1 MLTSQPTMSRMFS
14 ICLVLALLL
23 VGTHQLPAPIQ
34 EVPESSTPA
43 PEQSAKPKPKRT
55 TKPNEVKSASISTD
69 SSKKEPVH
77 LRVTSDAEAR
87 KIFTYFPYPVPPTGL
102 KSPSVNGTYQLTVA
116 PQGEVTQIK
125 ILKTMGPIMDVTAL
139 KAFIR
144 WKAQPGPLRIVDVS
158 WGLTMMQAPIRSV
171 GSHIP
176 RKDSMAR

>member
-1 MLTSQPTMSRMFS
+1 LLAIVLIAPTR
-14 ICLVLALLL
+14 AEPQKEAK
-23 VGTHQLPAPIQ
+23 GA
-34 EVPESSTPA
+34 ST
-43 PEQSAKPKPKRT
+43 
-55 TKPNEVKSASISTD
+55 STD

-77 LRVTSDAEAR
+77 LVVKSDAEAR
-87 KIFTYFPYPVPPTGL
+87 KIFTYIPYPVPPTGL
-102 KSPSVNGTYQLTVA
+102 QSPSVNGKYQLTVA

-144 WKAQPGPLRIVDVS
+144 WKAQPGPLRLVDVA

>member
-1 MLTSQPTMSRMFS
+1 MKRALHFFFF
-14 ICLVLALLL
+14 VALLL
-23 VGTHQLPAPIQ
+23 SSAHRLPAAISEIP
-34 EVPESSTPA
+34 VNPTPA
-43 PEQSAKPKPKRT
+43 PEQSTKPKPKRI
-55 TKPNEVKSASISTD
+55 TKLNEAKSGSISTD

-77 LRVTSDAEAR
+77 LQVKSDAEAR

-144 WKAQPGPLRIVDVS
+144 WKAQPGPLRIVDVA

>member
-1 MLTSQPTMSRMFS
+1 MKRALHFFFF
-14 ICLVLALLL
+14 VALLL
-23 VGTHQLPAPIQ
+23 SSAHRLPAAIS
-34 EVPESSTPA
+34 EIPENPTPA
-43 PEQSAKPKPKRT
+43 PEQSAEPKPKRI
-55 TKPNEVKSASISTD
+55 TKPNEAKSGSISPD

-87 KIFTYFPYPVPPTGL
+87 KIFTYFPYPVPPIGL
-102 KSPSVNGTYQLTVA
+102 KSPSVNGTYQLRVA

-144 WKAQPGPLRIVDVS
+144 WKAQPGPLRIVDVA
-158 WGLTMMQAPIRSV
+158 WHLTMMQTQVRTI